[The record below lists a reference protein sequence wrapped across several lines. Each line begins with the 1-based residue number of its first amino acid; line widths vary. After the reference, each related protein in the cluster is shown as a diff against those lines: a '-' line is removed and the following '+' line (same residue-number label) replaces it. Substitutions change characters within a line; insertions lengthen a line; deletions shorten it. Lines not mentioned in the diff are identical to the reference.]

1 MNENTNTENTAAQV
15 EEPKKG
21 PIKKVTKDMIISDLA
36 MEDAGIVDILMDA
49 GMHCLFCSAAFYE
62 SLEEASMVHGIDADD
77 LVAQIN
83 EYLELK
89 NSSKKEDTSE
99 EANNQ

>member
-1 MNENTNTENTAAQV
+1 MNENTNTENTAAQA

-49 GMHCLFCSAAFYE
+49 EAVEEHHAADAEQHLLLE
-62 SLEEASMVHGIDADD
+62 SVLPVTAVERVSDGAVK
-77 LVAQIN
+77 L
-83 EYLELK
+83 
-89 NSSKKEDTSE
+89 
-99 EANNQ
+99 

>member
-1 MNENTNTENTAAQV
+1 MDENTKNINSDSNN
-15 EEPKKG
+15 EETQNA

-62 SLEEASMVHGIDADD
+62 SLEEAAMVHGIDSDD
-77 LVAQIN
+77 LVAEIN
-83 EYLELK
+83 NYLELK
-89 NSSKKEDTSE
+89 YSNKSE
-99 EANNQ
+99 ESNS